1 VVVRATISQT
11 AQHIQEKVLMVGSL
25 EETQRPVEI
34 RRPDEPEQFTLN
46 AQLLEILI
54 RAGASIR
61 NPDVLP
67 PVVRSDRRGRY
78 LELRIAKD
86 PEDES
91 SYEYVRRIQLDEL
104 DDETWNL
111 LKEECA
117 QIQLQACRDNGL
129 KNELEKIGDE
139 KIRKFIY
146 SLFMYLTPR
155 QMVMVLYM
163 HREASRR
170 RSLVVDFAAN
180 DLLETLGYTRQ
191 GDGSFPSKYRAQL
204 HRDLV
209 DIHRT
214 EIYYTNQLT
223 KRDTKLIFKS
233 IMRIKTVSL
242 RNLPRDFDIMQAAE
256 DGCGCGDIY
265 TVEVEPFEDGAGA
278 VLFSGSFQFAKQHQC
293 LHTSD
298 DYATRLLI
306 FLGSRMRP
314 HLLKEGKLLTV
325 TKRTLYSR
333 LELFGKNGGRNNK
346 ILWDTIQELKDN
358 HWILGARE
366 LPKASRTASIE
377 FEINLEKLRPM

>member
-1 VVVRATISQT
+1 
-11 AQHIQEKVLMVGSL
+11 MVGNT
-25 EETQRPVEI
+25 ETTRGATETYRVDDLP
-34 RRPDEPEQFTLN
+34 PFTLN

-78 LELRIAKD
+78 LELRIGKD
-86 PEDES
+86 PEDAS
-91 SYEYVRRIQLDEL
+91 SYEYVRRIQLDQLE
-104 DDETWNL
+104 DETWERL
-111 LKEECA
+111 QEECA
-117 QIQLQACRDNGL
+117 QIQLDACRDNGL

-139 KIRKFIY
+139 KIRRFIY

-155 QMVMVLYM
+155 QMLMVLYM

-170 RSLVVDFAAN
+170 GSLVVDIRTN
-180 DLLETLGYTRQ
+180 DLLETLGYARQ
-191 GDGSFPSKYRAQL
+191 ADGSFPSRYRGQL
-204 HRDLV
+204 HKDLV

-214 EIYYTNQLT
+214 EIYYANKPT

-233 IMRIKTVSL
+233 IMRIKTVNL

-256 DGCGCGDIY
+256 DGYGCADAY
-265 TVEVEPFEDGAGA
+265 TLELEPFDDVEGA
-278 VLFSGSFQFAKQHQC
+278 VMFSGSFQFARQQKY

-298 DYATRLLI
+298 DFSTRLLI

-314 HLLKEGKLLTV
+314 HLLRDERFLIV

-333 LELFGKNGGRNNK
+333 LELFGKNGGRNNRL
-346 ILWDTIQELKDN
+346 LWEAIEELKSDK
-358 HWILGARE
+358 WLFGARE
-366 LPKASRTASIE
+366 LPKSNRTCSIE
-377 FEINLEKLRPM
+377 FEINTEKLRPQ

>member
-1 VVVRATISQT
+1 MASVDEQQR
-11 AQHIQEKVLMVGSL
+11 L
-25 EETQRPVEI
+25 EFAYT
-34 RRPDEPEQFTLN
+34 DEPPPFTTN

-86 PEDES
+86 PEDPG
-91 SYEYVRRIQLDEL
+91 SYEYIRRIQLDEL
-104 DDETWNL
+104 DDETWER

-129 KNELEKIGDE
+129 KNELEKVGDE
-139 KIRKFIY
+139 KIRRFIY

-170 RSLVVDFAAN
+170 KSMVVDFRAN
-180 DLLETLGYTRQ
+180 DLLETLGYSRQ

-214 EIYYTNQLT
+214 EIYYANKLT

-233 IMRIKTVSL
+233 IMRIKTVDL

-256 DGCGCGDIY
+256 DGYGCADGY
-265 TVEVEPFEDGAGA
+265 TVEIEPFDDVEGS
-278 VLFSGSFQFAKQHQC
+278 VMFSGSFQFARQQRC

-298 DYATRLLI
+298 DYTTRLLI

-314 HLLKEGKLLTV
+314 HLLRDEKFLTV

-346 ILWDTIQELKDN
+346 LLWETIDELKSDR
-358 HWILGARE
+358 WILGARE
-366 LPKASRTASIE
+366 LPKANRTASIE
-377 FEINLEKLRPM
+377 FEINLEKLRPL

>member
-1 VVVRATISQT
+1 
-11 AQHIQEKVLMVGSL
+11 MVGSAEHQSRTADL
-25 EETQRPVEI
+25 TRVEQEEQQP
-34 RRPDEPEQFTLN
+34 FTLN
-46 AQLLEILI
+46 TQLLEILL

-86 PEDES
+86 PEDTS
-91 SYEYVRRIQLDEL
+91 SYEYVRRIQLDEM
-104 DDETWNL
+104 DDETWDL

-129 KNELEKIGDE
+129 KGELEKIGDE
-139 KIRKFIY
+139 KIRRFIY

-155 QMVMVLYM
+155 QMLMVLFM

-170 RSLVVDFAAN
+170 KSLVVDFRAN

-214 EIYYTNQLT
+214 EIYYTNKLT

-233 IMRIKTVSL
+233 IMRIKTVDL
-242 RNLPRDFDIMQAAE
+242 RNLPRDFDIMEAAE
-256 DGCGCGDIY
+256 TGYGCADGY
-265 TVEVEPFEDGAGA
+265 TVELEPFDD
-278 VLFSGSFQFAKQHQC
+278 VVGSVMITGGFQFARQKQC

-298 DYATRLLI
+298 DYTTRLII

-314 HLLKEGKLLTV
+314 HLLKDGRFLTV

-333 LELFGKNGGRNNK
+333 MELFGKNGGRNNRL
-346 ILWDTIQELKDN
+346 LWETIDELLADK
-358 HWILGARE
+358 WILSARE
-366 LPKASRTASIE
+366 LPKACRTASIE
-377 FEINLEKLRPM
+377 FEINLEKLRPL

>member
-1 VVVRATISQT
+1 MPEIAKES
-11 AQHIQEKVLMVGSL
+11 KKLMVGSIEGPKVPTDIARK
-25 EETQRPVEI
+25 EETP
-34 RRPDEPEQFTLN
+34 FFSMN

-67 PVVRSDRRGRY
+67 PVVRSDRKGRY

-86 PEDES
+86 PEDAG
-91 SYEYVRRIQLDEL
+91 SYEYVRRIQLDQL
-104 DDETWNL
+104 DDETWERL
-111 LKEECA
+111 QEECA
-117 QIQLQACRDNGL
+117 QIQLDACRDNGL
-129 KNELEKIGDE
+129 KKELEKIGDE
-139 KIRKFIY
+139 KIRRFIY

-170 RSLVVDFAAN
+170 GSLMIDIRAN
-180 DLLETLGYTRQ
+180 DLLETLGYARQ
-191 GDGSFPSKYRAQL
+191 GDGSFPSKFRAQL

-214 EIYYTNQLT
+214 ELYTANKPT

-256 DGCGCGDIY
+256 DGYGCADGY
-265 TVEVEPFEDGAGA
+265 TLELEPFDDIEGS
-278 VLFSGSFQFAKQHQC
+278 VLFSASFQFARQQKC
-293 LHTSD
+293 LHTTD
-298 DYATRLLI
+298 DYPTRLLI

-314 HLLKEGKLLTV
+314 HLLKDERFLTV

-333 LELFGKNGGRNNK
+333 LELFGKNGGRNHRL
-346 ILWDTIQELKDN
+346 LWEAIEELKSDD
-358 HWILGARE
+358 WIFSARE
-366 LPKASRTASIE
+366 LPKSNRTSSIE
-377 FEINLEKLRPM
+377 FEINLDKLRPL